1 VIALVALHAVVAALA
16 PSAAR
21 RLGPRVF
28 WLCAVAP
35 AAALVWVVARAAP
48 VLDLRPRVEHV
59 EWVPGLN
66 LGIDLRLDGFSL
78 LMAGLISGVGVL
90 IFIYSRYYFSDQPG
104 LGRFAGTLTAFAG
117 AMLGV
122 VLADNLFVLYV
133 FWELT
138 SITSYVLIGF
148 EDKKGSARAA
158 ALQALLITA
167 AGGLAMLGGFVM
179 LGQAAGTYSLSGI
192 LSDPPSGALV
202 APALVLVLLGAFTK
216 SAQVPFHSW
225 LPGAMAAPTPV
236 SAYLHSATMVKAGV
250 YLIARLAP
258 AFAGSVALWRPLVV
272 GVGLATML
280 LGGYRALRQHD
291 LKLLLAYGTVSQLG
305 LMVVLVGA
313 GRADLTFAG
322 AALLLAHSL
331 FKAALFLVVGIV
343 DHQAHTRDLRALSGL
358 GRRMPATFA
367 VAAVAAASMAGLPPL
382 LGFISKEA
390 IYEGLLHAGSRIGDV
405 LVLAGVVAGS
415 ALTLAYG
422 ARFVWGGFATKS
434 RSSVREPVGPEVPS
448 PPWPFLAPAA
458 VLAALTAAFGVVPA
472 LAGGVVEAAAGSL
485 DPAAADLHLA
495 LWHGV
500 TPALGLSA
508 LTVAIGAV
516 LFLRRERLERLQ
528 DRMPKLP
535 SAFGAYEA
543 ALVGVNRLAATSTG
557 VVQNG
562 SLPVYIAVVLMT
574 VLALP
579 AVALLQAGGVDYD
592 IRLADSPLQVAVAA
606 VVVAAAVGAAFAG
619 RRFAAVLFV
628 GGVGYGVAVLF
639 IVQGAPDLALTQFLV
654 ETLTLVL
661 FVLVLR
667 HLPERFEPAP
677 WPLRESGRWLIS
689 AGMGVFVAGFVVV
702 AASSR
707 TEAPISVEHVS
718 RALPEGG
725 GRNVVNVI
733 LTDFRGLDTLGE
745 ITVLAVAGLG
755 VASLVA
761 AGRRTQEGSPGAE
774 PALPVDGQSPSPPPR
789 AAQPGAAPSLI
800 LERCVAG
807 LFHTALLFSLFLL
820 FAGHNAPGGGFVGG
834 LVAGAAFVLRFVQ
847 GGTDE
852 VRRTTP
858 LSWAA
863 MVGIGLV
870 VAVTTGAAAWL
881 GGGAFLESA
890 KLAFD
895 LPLLG
900 TVKTTSAL
908 MFDIGVYMVVVGLV
922 VGILLALGQK
932 DSEQAAWG
940 AGGAVTDAEGQP
952 MEMHGTAPGTR
963 AVP

>member
-1 VIALVALHAVVAALA
+1 VIAIVLLHLIIAALA
-16 PSAAR
+16 PAAAR
-21 RLGPRVF
+21 RLGPRIF

-35 AAALVWVVARAAP
+35 AAALVWVVTSAGP
-48 VLDLRPRVEHV
+48 VLDRRPRVEHV
-59 EWVPGLN
+59 GWVPGLN

-78 LMAGLISGVGVL
+78 LMAGLISGVGIL
-90 IFIYSRYYFSDQPG
+90 IFVYSRWYFSDQPG

-138 SITSYVLIGF
+138 SITSYLLIGF
-148 EDKKGSARAA
+148 EDKKGAARAA

-192 LSDPPSGALV
+192 VADPPSGALV

-216 SAQVPFHSW
+216 SAQAPFHSW

-258 AFAGSVALWRPLVV
+258 AFAGSVALWRPLVM

-291 LKLLLAYGTVSQLG
+291 LKLVLAYGTVSQLG

-313 GRADLTFAG
+313 GRPDLTFAG

-331 FKAALFLVVGIV
+331 FKAALFLVVGII
-343 DHQAHTRDLRALSGL
+343 DHQAHTRDLRSLSGL

-382 LGFISKEA
+382 LGFVSKEA
-390 IYEGLLHAGSRIGDV
+390 VYEGLLHAGSGIGDGAV
-405 LVLAGVVAGS
+405 LVGVVLGS

-422 ARFVWGGFATKS
+422 ARFLWGGFATKAATS
-434 RSSVREPVGPEVPS
+434 APGSVGADVGAPS
-448 PPWPFLAPAA
+448 WPFLAPAA
-458 VLAALTAAFGVVPA
+458 VLAVLTVACGVLPVLAA
-472 LAGGVVEAAAGSL
+472 GVVEAAAGDL
-485 DPAAADLHLA
+485 DPASRGLHLA

-500 TPALGLSA
+500 NTALVLSA
-508 LTVAIGAV
+508 LTVGSGAL
-516 LFLRRERLERLQ
+516 LFAGRARIERLQ
-528 DRMPKLP
+528 DRMPALP

-543 ALVGVNRLAATSTG
+543 LVVGLNRVARASTG
-557 VVQNG
+557 IVQNG
-562 SLPVYIAVVLMT
+562 SLPIYIAVILMT

-579 AVALLQAGGVDYD
+579 AVALLQVSGVGYD
-592 IRLADSPLQVAVAA
+592 VRLADSPLQVAVAA
-606 VVVAAAVGAAFAG
+606 VVIAAAVGATFAG

-639 IVQGAPDLALTQFLV
+639 MVQGAPDLALTQFLV
-654 ETLTLVL
+654 ETLTLVV

-667 HLPERFEPAP
+667 HLPERFEPGPRRLGEGA
-677 WPLRESGRWLIS
+677 RWVI
-689 AGMGVFVAGFVVV
+689 AGGMGVFVAGFVVV
-702 AASSR
+702 AASAR
-707 TEAPISVEHVS
+707 TAAPVSDEHIA
-718 RALPEGG
+718 RALPDGG

-745 ITVLAVAGLG
+745 VTVLSVAGLG
-755 VASLVA
+755 IASLVA
-761 AGRRTQEGSPGAE
+761 AGRRTRKASPAAE
-774 PALPVDGQSPSPPPR
+774 AAPR
-789 AAQPGAAPSLI
+789 VAPSLI
-800 LERCVAG
+800 LERCVSG
-807 LFHTALLFSLFLL
+807 LFHTALLYSLFLL
-820 FAGHNAPGGGFVGG
+820 LAGHNAPGGGFVGG
-834 LVAGAAFVLRFVQ
+834 LVAGAAFVLRFVH
-847 GGTDE
+847 GGTEE

-858 LSWAA
+858 LSWAG
-863 MVGIGLV
+863 MVGAGLV
-870 VAVTTGAAAWL
+870 VTGTTGAAAWIR
-881 GGGAFLESA
+881 GAEFLTSG
-890 KLAFD
+890 KLALD

-908 MFDIGVYMVVVGLV
+908 AFDVGVYLVVVGLV
-922 VGILLALGQK
+922 LGILLALGQEE
-932 DSEQAAWG
+932 DAEHTAL
-940 AGGAVTDAEGQP
+940 GAVQP
-952 MEMHGTAPGTR
+952 
-963 AVP
+963 

>member
-1 VIALVALHAVVAALA
+1 VITLVALHAVIAALA
-16 PSAAR
+16 PAAAR

-35 AAALVWVVARAAP
+35 AAALVWVVARSAP

-59 EWVPGLN
+59 DWVPGLN

-90 IFIYSRYYFSDQPG
+90 IFVYSRWYFSDQPG

-138 SITSYVLIGF
+138 SITSYLLIGF

-167 AGGLAMLGGFVM
+167 AGGLAMLAGFVM

-192 LSDPPSGALV
+192 LADPPSGALV

-216 SAQVPFHSW
+216 SAQAPFHSW

-258 AFAGSVALWRPLVV
+258 AFAGSVALWRPLVLA
-272 GVGLATML
+272 VGLTTMM

-313 GRADLTFAG
+313 GRPDLTFAG
-322 AALLLAHSL
+322 AVLLLAHSL

-343 DHQAHTRDLRALSGL
+343 DHQAHTRDLRSLTGL
-358 GRRMPATFA
+358 GKRMPATLA

-390 IYEGLLHAGSRIGDV
+390 IYEGLLHSGSAIGDR

-422 ARFVWGGFATKS
+422 ARFVWGGFATKA
-434 RSSVREPVGPEVPS
+434 RISVRDPVGPDVPP

-458 VLAALTAAFGVVPA
+458 LLAVLTVACGVVPA
-472 LAGGVVEAAAGSL
+472 LGGGVVEAAAASL
-485 DPAAADLHLA
+485 DRAAGGLHLA
-495 LWHGV
+495 LWHGL
-500 TPALGLSA
+500 TPALALSV
-508 LTVAIGAV
+508 LTVAIGIL
-516 LFLRRERLERLQ
+516 LFLGRERLERLQ
-528 DRMPKLP
+528 DRMPRVP
-535 SAFGAYEA
+535 SAFSGYEA
-543 ALVGVNRLAATSTG
+543 SIVGLTRLAAFSTG

-562 SLPVYIAVVLMT
+562 SLPVYIAVILLTALV
-574 VLALP
+574 LP
-579 AVALLQAGGVDYD
+579 AAALVQVTGVGYD
-592 IRLADSPLQVAVAA
+592 LELADSPLQVAVAA
-606 VVVAAAVGAAFAG
+606 IVIAAAVGATFAG

-628 GGVGYGVAVLF
+628 GGVGYGVALLF
-639 IVQGAPDLALTQFLV
+639 TIQGAPDLALTQFLV
-654 ETLTLVL
+654 ETLTLVI

-667 HLPERFEPAP
+667 HLPERFKPAP
-677 WPLRESGRWLIS
+677 WPLREGARWVI
-689 AGMGVFVAGFVVV
+689 AGGMGLFVAGFVVV
-702 AASSR
+702 AASAR
-707 TEAPISVEHVS
+707 TAPPISTEYVA

-725 GRNVVNVI
+725 GRNIVNVI
-733 LTDFRGLDTLGE
+733 LTDFRGLDTVGE
-745 ITVLAVAGLG
+745 VTVLTVAGLG
-755 VASLVA
+755 IASLVA
-761 AGRRTQEGSPGAE
+761 VARRSREE
-774 PALPVDGQSPSPPPR
+774 PPVLERTSATGP
-789 AAQPGAAPSLI
+789 APSLI
-800 LERCVAG
+800 LERCVSG

-834 LVAGAAFVLRFVQ
+834 LVAGAAFVLRYVQ
-847 GGTDE
+847 GGTEE
-852 VRRTTP
+852 VGRTTP
-858 LSWAA
+858 LSSAG
-863 MVGIGLV
+863 MVGIGL
-870 VAVTTGAAAWL
+870 ALTVTTGAAAWL
-881 GGGAFLESA
+881 TGGEFLKSG
-890 KLAFD
+890 KLSLD
-895 LPLLG
+895 LPVLG
-900 TVKTTSAL
+900 TVKTTTAL
-908 MFDIGVYMVVVGLV
+908 VFDIGVYLVVVGLV
-922 VGILLALGQK
+922 VGMLLSLGQEE
-932 DSEQAAWG
+932 SEQAELEA
-940 AGGAVTDAEGQP
+940 ARP
-952 MEMHGTAPGTR
+952 
-963 AVP
+963 